1 MINAMK
7 KVTALAATALTTETL
22 LSCAASSAQVRPG
35 PVVPHP
41 WDKRVHCN
49 ATDPDGRHIVTRFGT
64 SDFGWYHFTN
74 RHNIHKCST
83 LAAANHGNAGRDN
96 HHGRLEYDG
105 VAFETGPRPR
115 QVKFTVIVQY
125 TRKTTDG
132 LYDAGRG
139 QKIGVINA
147 FCRNQS
153 NNKCPAWM
161 HP

>member
-1 MINAMK
+1 MK
-7 KVTALAATALTTETL
+7 KITALAATALTTATL
-22 LSCAASSAQVRPG
+22 LSGLTPSAQARPG

-64 SDFGWYHFTN
+64 SGFGWNHFTN

-83 LAAANHGNAGRDN
+83 LAAAIHGNVDRND

-105 VAFETGPRPR
+105 VAFETGVPRPR

-125 TRKTTDG
+125 TRKTKDG

-147 FCRNQS
+147 FCHNQR

>member
-1 MINAMK
+1 MK
-7 KVTALAATALTTETL
+7 KITALAAIALTTATL
-22 LSCAASSAQVRPG
+22 LSGAAPSAQARPG

-41 WDKRVHCN
+41 WDSRVHCN
-49 ATDPDGRHIVTRFGT
+49 TTDPDGRHIVTRFGN
-64 SDFGWYHFTN
+64 SSFGWNHFTH
-74 RHNIHKCST
+74 RHNIKKCST
-83 LAAANHGNAGRDN
+83 LAAALHGNVDRDN

-105 VAFETGPRPR
+105 VALETGPPGRQR

-147 FCRNQS
+147 FCRNQP